1 VYIVPLAK
9 YNINTFKSIT
19 ESKAIIMKSSSA
31 LQLVQL
37 VYFGELAQ
45 IVALILLC
53 YLALHE
59 GDSESLAKAEVL
71 AALKWALKWAS
82 NQVNLIQNP
91 VLENLLP

>member
-1 VYIVPLAK
+1 MY
-9 YNINTFKSIT
+9 
-19 ESKAIIMKSSSA
+19 SSNA
-31 LQLVQL
+31 LQLVQIA
-37 VYFGELAQ
+37 YFREELAQ
-45 IVALILLC
+45 IAALILPC

-59 GDSESLAKAEVL
+59 CDSESLAKAEVL